1 MQKRMLLMDEEEMDE
16 PEDGGDE
23 EYDFAADNYNEEYVQ
38 VHNGRMNNFVSPQ
51 QNQKGDSYSIL
62 PFTNVQQH
70 NPDSEYYDEDECEDD
85 ISIEENK
92 QTNQSLNQGQSM
104 DAHVSKGP
112 VDENDPC
119 VQNERLLEKYAQ
131 MLGSGMNPDGMIY
144 GEGGDENEEIMIE
157 DGDDNVHFASP
168 EEYQQMLMENGVVVD
183 VGEIEFDENE
193 YGEYGFEN

>member
-1 MQKRMLLMDEEEMDE
+1 
-16 PEDGGDE
+16 
-23 EYDFAADNYNEEYVQ
+23 
-38 VHNGRMNNFVSPQ
+38 
-51 QNQKGDSYSIL
+51 
-62 PFTNVQQH
+62 
-70 NPDSEYYDEDECEDD
+70 
-85 ISIEENK
+85 
-92 QTNQSLNQGQSM
+92 M
-104 DAHVSKGP
+104 DAHLTKGP

-144 GEGGDENEEIMIE
+144 GEGGDENGEIMIE
-157 DGDDNVHFASP
+157 DGDDNVHYASP